1 MKSAQGYTRLFSSP
15 PEMDFRGSWCDILPE
30 VWEYLYN
37 FTWAFSKHLHFVFY
51 YIPLC
56 LLRLCQE
63 TIHKAR
69 LPFLGYLI
77 TLCIAANCFLRAK
90 YLNTLIVRAF
100 QVKLKHEAF
109 IQEETCQTLQ
119 PIRKFTLEYLILRL
133 KFSDTC

>member
-37 FTWAFSKHLHFVFY
+37 FTWAFPKHLLLY
-51 YIPLC
+51 PSMSPTPLPGD
-56 LLRLCQE
+56 
-63 TIHKAR
+63 IHKAR

-100 QVKLKHEAF
+100 QVKLKHEGF